1 MDIKKIQHAL
11 AQADLDGWLLADFH
25 GRNDIA
31 VRMLGLD
38 GIVTR
43 RSFFFIPVEGEAIGC
58 VSPIERSKF
67 AAAPGNIETYHGW
80 RDLEQ
85 KLEKML
91 TGHKRIAMEYSPH
104 GRLPYIGLVDAGT
117 IELVRG
123 MGVEIESSADLV
135 AGFEARL
142 NPGQMESHRRAAANL
157 ISIKDRAH
165 RFIRTSLREG
175 VAITEY
181 DVTEYILQQFNENGM
196 TTKYPPNCSVDA
208 HAGDPHYEPRRGQ
221 SAPIEKGQL
230 VLIDLWARFDS
241 PDGIYGDIT
250 WMAFTGSAEAIP
262 DRYRDIFAIIATA
275 RDAAVTYLEGSFD
288 KGSVYG
294 ADVDDVCRAV
304 VAEAGYGEYFTHRTG
319 HSITT
324 SEHGSGPNIDNLET
338 EDRRLLQPGHLFSIE
353 PGIYMDDCGFR
364 TEINVLITEN
374 GPEVTSLPL
383 QQEIVALL

>member
-1 MDIKKIQHAL
+1 MDIKRIQHAL

-85 KLEKML
+85 KLEKVL
-91 TGHKRIAMEYSPH
+91 NGRKRIAMEYSPH

-117 IELVRG
+117 VELVKA
-123 MGVEIESSADLV
+123 MGVEVVSSADLV

-142 NPGQMESHRRAAANL
+142 NSVQIESHRRAAANL
-157 ISIKDRAH
+157 VNTKDRAH

-208 HAGDPHYEPRRGQ
+208 HAGDPHYEPKRGQ
-221 SAPIEKGQL
+221 ATTIAKDQL
-230 VLIDLWARFDS
+230 VLIDLWAKLRTS
-241 PDGIYGDIT
+241 EAVYGDIT
-250 WMAFTGSAEAIP
+250 WMAYTGSAEAIP
-262 DRYRDIFAIIATA
+262 DRYRDIFAIIAGA
-275 RDAAVTYLEGSFD
+275 RDAAVKCLEDSFD
-288 KGSVYG
+288 KGPVYG

-304 VAEAGYGEYFTHRTG
+304 IADAGYGEYFTHRTG

-353 PGIYMDDCGFR
+353 PGIYMEDCGFR
-364 TEINVLITEN
+364 TEINVLITDS

-383 QQEIVALL
+383 QEEIVALL